1 MSLDGVQPNLYTHR
15 DVHTCFRMACGPTYT
30 HTGMCTHVSGWR
42 AAQPIHTQGCTHM
55 FQDGMQPDLYTH
67 RDVHTCF
74 RMACS
79 PTYTHTGMYTHVSGW
94 CADQPIHT
102 QGCTHMFQDGVQTNT
117 ANTEGSQGPQDMQD
131 TPDALD
137 AEDTKDSL
145 LTIPSQDDVDDVLDN
160 SPSERP
166 SVDVHSAR
174 GQGLKRNSSG
184 MQTGLPLLAQLQADG
199 RPGANGKKRKE
210 DISSKSFLN
219 TLNDYLRDYI
229 DREERRRAEEM
240 RRSEEAERE
249 HAPNMLWARNLA
261 QQIEEIRDEK
271 KRKLL
276 KLKIVQM
283 VNECQME
290 ELQNE

>member
-1 MSLDGVQPNLYTHR
+1 
-15 DVHTCFRMACGPTYT
+15 
-30 HTGMCTHVSGWR
+30 
-42 AAQPIHTQGCTHM
+42 
-55 FQDGMQPDLYTH
+55 
-67 RDVHTCF
+67 
-74 RMACS
+74 
-79 PTYTHTGMYTHVSGW
+79 
-94 CADQPIHT
+94 
-102 QGCTHMFQDGVQTNT
+102 MFQDGVQTNT

-145 LTIPSQDDVDDVLDN
+145 LTIPSPDDVDDVLDN

-174 GQGLKRNSSG
+174 GQGLKRHSSG
-184 MQTGLPLLAQLQADG
+184 MQTGLPPLAQLQADG
-199 RPGANGKKRKE
+199 RPGTNGKKRKE
-210 DISSKSFLN
+210 DASSKSFLN

-276 KLKIVQM
+276 KLKIAQM